1 MKVTF
6 PHMGDAWIVIQTLF
20 ESLNVEVVVPPT
32 NSKRTL
38 TLGTKLS
45 PESACLPLKL
55 NLGNYVEAADHGADT
70 IVITGGIGPCRF
82 GLYGEVERQILGEAG
97 YDYDVVILEPPDG
110 SILGLLKRIRY
121 LAGEKNSWTQIA
133 KALRFAYRKSVALDR
148 VEDLIH
154 AARPR
159 LPQPMETEKLYEDAK
174 KRLSQTMTDQG
185 LQETVSWVQKS
196 ICERQKEIPC
206 STDQKTNPLRIGI
219 IGEIYTIL
227 DPYTSGDV
235 ERYLGSLGVEV
246 DRSIY
251 ISGWTGNH
259 VFQGLAQGYRS
270 IKSYP
275 RHAKPFLPH
284 FVGGH
289 GQETVGAAVKFA
301 QEGFDGIIQLF
312 PLTCMPEIVAA
323 SILPKVQEAYK
334 IPIMTLIIDEHSGQ
348 AGVQTRLE
356 AFVDLLERSNL
367 QTIQSGIGQ
376 TRGDVL
382 SVGER

>member
-6 PHMGDAWIVIQTLF
+6 PHMGNAWIVIQTLF
-20 ESLNVEVVVPPT
+20 EALNVEVVVPPT

-38 TLGTKLS
+38 NLGSKLS

-55 NLGNYVEAADHGADT
+55 NLGNYLEAANLGADT

-82 GLYGEVERQILGEAG
+82 GLYGEVERQILREAG

-110 SILGLLKRIRY
+110 SLLGLFKRIRY
-121 LAGEKNSWTQIA
+121 LAGAQNSWAQII
-133 KALRFAYRKSVALDR
+133 KALRFAYRKCVALDR

-159 LPQPMETEKLYEDAK
+159 LPHPMETERIYEEAK
-174 KRLSQTMTDQG
+174 KRLTQTMTDRG
-185 LQETVSWVQKS
+185 LQETVRWVQES
-196 ICERQKEIPC
+196 IDEQQRQIKGLSAE
-206 STDQKTNPLRIGI
+206 PLRVGI
-219 IGEIYTIL
+219 IGEIYSIL
-227 DPYTSGDV
+227 DPYTSGDI
-235 ERYLGSLGVEV
+235 ERYLGHLGVEV

-251 ISGWTGNH
+251 ISGWAGNH
-259 VFQGLAQGYRS
+259 IFQGLAPGYRS

-275 RHAKPFLPH
+275 RYAKPYLPH

-301 QEGFDGIIQLF
+301 QEGYDGIIQLF

-323 SILPKVQEAYK
+323 SILPKIQEAYK
-334 IPIMTLIIDEHSGQ
+334 VPIMTLIIDEHSGQ

-356 AFVDLLERSNL
+356 AFVDLLERSSL
-367 QTIQSGIGQ
+367 QTIQPKIREV
-376 TRGDVL
+376 RGDVL

>member
-6 PHMGDAWIVIQTLF
+6 PHMGNAWIVIQTLF

-38 TLGTKLS
+38 QLGTRLS

-55 NLGNYVEAADHGADT
+55 NLGNYVEAVNEGADT

-82 GLYGEVERQILGEAG
+82 GYYGEVERQILRDAG
-97 YDYDVVILEPPDG
+97 YAYDVVTLEPPDG
-110 SILGLLKRIRY
+110 SLLGLAGRIRY
-121 LAGEKNSWTQIA
+121 LAGSKNSWVKIL
-133 KALRFAYRKSVALDR
+133 KVLRFTYLKSVALDR
-148 VEDLIH
+148 IEDLIH

-159 LPQPMETEKLYEDAK
+159 LPDPRETEKLYEDAK
-174 KRLSQTMTDQG
+174 LRIAQTMTEIGVKD
-185 LQETVSWVQKS
+185 TVRWVQES
-196 ICERQKEIPC
+196 IRERLAGLSPSERFYK
-206 STDQKTNPLRIGI
+206 PLRIGI
-219 IGEIYTIL
+219 IGEIYTVL
-227 DPYTSGDV
+227 DPYTSVGI
-235 ERYLGSLGVEV
+235 EEELGRLGVEV

-251 ISGWTGNH
+251 LSGWVGNH

-275 RHAKPFLPH
+275 GHAKPYLPH

-301 QEGFDGIIQLF
+301 QEGFNGIIQIF
-312 PLTCMPEIVAA
+312 PLSCMPEIVAA

-334 IPIMTLIIDEHSGQ
+334 VPIMTLIVDEHTGH
-348 AGVQTRLE
+348 AGMQTRLE
-356 AFVDLLERSNL
+356 AFVDLLERANFEPATE
-367 QTIQSGIGQ
+367 QY
-376 TRGDVL
+376 RGDVL
-382 SVGER
+382 SVGGR

>member
-6 PHMGDAWIVIQTLF
+6 PHMGNAWIVIQTLF

-38 TLGTKLS
+38 QLGTRLS

-55 NLGNYVEAADHGADT
+55 NLGNYLEAANEGADT

-82 GLYGEVERQILGEAG
+82 GYYGEIERQILRDAG
-97 YDYDVVILEPPDG
+97 YAYDVVTLEPPDG
-110 SILGLLKRIRY
+110 SLLGLAERIRY
-121 LAGEKNSWTQIA
+121 LAGSKNSWVKIL
-133 KALRFAYRKSVALDR
+133 KALRFAYLKSVALDR
-148 VEDLIH
+148 IEDLIH

-159 LPQPMETEKLYEDAK
+159 LPDPRETEKLYEDAK
-174 KRLSQTMTDQG
+174 LRIAQTMT
-185 LQETVSWVQKS
+185 VSGVKDAVRWVQES
-196 ICERQKEIPC
+196 IRERLGELSPSERFFK
-206 STDQKTNPLRIGI
+206 PLRIGI

-227 DPYTSGDV
+227 DPYSSVGI
-235 ERYLGSLGVEV
+235 EEELGRLGVEV

-251 ISGWTGNH
+251 LSGWVGNH
-259 VFQGLAQGYRS
+259 VFQGLAPGYRS

-275 RHAKPFLPH
+275 GHAKPYLPH

-301 QEGFDGIIQLF
+301 QEGFNGIIQIF
-312 PLTCMPEIVAA
+312 PLSCMPEIVAA
-323 SILPKVQEAYK
+323 SVLPRVQEAYK
-334 IPIMTLIIDEHSGQ
+334 VPIMTLIVDEHTGH
-348 AGVQTRLE
+348 AGMQTRLE
-356 AFVDLLERSNL
+356 AFVDLLERANFEPR
-367 QTIQSGIGQ
+367 TEH

-382 SVGER
+382 SVGGR

>member
-6 PHMGDAWIVIQTLF
+6 PHMGNAWIVIQTLF
-20 ESLNVEVVVPPT
+20 ESLNVEVVVPPA

-38 TLGTKLS
+38 NLGARLS

-82 GLYGEVERQILGEAG
+82 GLYGEVERQILRDAG
-97 YDYDVVILEPPDG
+97 YDYEVVILEPPDG
-110 SILGLLKRIRY
+110 SLLGLFKRIRY
-121 LAGEKNSWTQIA
+121 LAGTHNSWLKIM
-133 KALRFAYRKSVALDR
+133 KALGFAYRKSVALDR

-159 LPQPMETEKLYEDAK
+159 LPKPTETEKLYEDAK
-174 KRLSQTMTDQG
+174 RRLELTMTDEG
-185 LQETVSWVQKS
+185 LQEIVRWVQGS
-196 ICERQKEIPC
+196 IRERLSEVN
-206 STDQKTNPLRIGI
+206 STSKGFKQPLRIGI

-227 DPYTSGDV
+227 DTFTSGDI
-235 ERYLGSLGVEV
+235 EQYLGRLGVEV

-251 ISGWTGNH
+251 LSGWTGNH
-259 VFQGLAQGYRS
+259 VFQGLAPGYRS

-275 RHAKPFLPH
+275 RHAKPYLPH

-301 QEGFDGIIQLF
+301 REGFDGIIQIF

-323 SILPKVQEAYK
+323 SILPQVQEAFK
-334 IPIMTLIIDEHSGQ
+334 VPIMTLIVDEHSGH

-356 AFVDLLERSNL
+356 AFVDLLERANL
-367 QTIQSGIGQ
+367 QRGTGQ
-376 TRGDVL
+376 TRGSVL
-382 SVGER
+382 CVGGR

>member
-6 PHMGDAWIVIQTLF
+6 PHMGNAWIVIQTLF
-20 ESLNVEVVVPPT
+20 ESLNIEVVVPPA

-38 TLGTKLS
+38 NLGTRLS

-55 NLGNYVEAADHGADT
+55 NLGNYVEVADQGADT

-82 GLYGEVERQILGEAG
+82 GYYGEMERQILRDAG
-97 YDYDVVILEPPDG
+97 YDYEVIILEPPDG
-110 SILGLLKRIRY
+110 SLLGLFKRIRY
-121 LAGEKNSWTQIA
+121 LAGTNNSWAQIIM
-133 KALRFAYRKSVALDR
+133 ALRFAYRKSVALDR

-159 LPQPMETEKLYEDAK
+159 LSQYMETEKLYEDAK
-174 KRLSQTMTDQG
+174 SRLAQTMTDSGLKETVRWVQESIRDRLSEINSTSQG
-185 LQETVSWVQKS
+185 LIE
-196 ICERQKEIPC
+196 
-206 STDQKTNPLRIGI
+206 PLRIGI

-227 DPYTSGDV
+227 DPFTSGDV
-235 ERYLGSLGVEV
+235 EQYLGRLGVEV

-251 ISGWTGNH
+251 LSGWTGNH
-259 VFQGLAQGYRS
+259 VFQGLAPGYRS
-270 IKSYP
+270 IRSYP
-275 RHAKPFLPH
+275 RHAKPYLPH

-301 QEGFDGIIQLF
+301 REGFDGIIQLF

-323 SILPKVQEAYK
+323 SVLPRVQEAYRV
-334 IPIMTLIIDEHSGQ
+334 PIMTLIVDEHTGQ

-356 AFVDLLERSNL
+356 AFVDLLERAS
-367 QTIQSGIGQ
+367 QHSVIGQ

-382 SVGER
+382 SVGGR

>member
-6 PHMGDAWIVIQTLF
+6 PHMGNAWIVIQTLF

-32 NSKRTL
+32 NSKQTL
-38 TLGTKLS
+38 NLGTRLS

-55 NLGNYVEAADHGADT
+55 NLGNYVEAADKGADT

-82 GLYGEVERQILGEAG
+82 GLYGEMERQILRDAG
-97 YDYDVVILEPPDG
+97 YDYEVVILEPPDG
-110 SILGLLKRIRY
+110 SLLGLFKRIRY
-121 LAGEKNSWTQIA
+121 LAGTQNSWTQIL

-154 AARPR
+154 AARAR
-159 LPQPMETEKLYEDAK
+159 LPQHMETEKLYEDAK
-174 KRLSQTMTDQG
+174 RQLALTMTDAG
-185 LQETVSWVQKS
+185 LRETVRRVQES
-196 ICERQKEIPC
+196 IRERLREVNRAEGPKE
-206 STDQKTNPLRIGI
+206 PLRIGI

-235 ERYLGSLGVEV
+235 EQYLGRLGVEV

-251 ISGWTGNH
+251 LSGWTGNH
-259 VFQGLAQGYRS
+259 VFQGLAPGYRS

-275 RHAKPFLPH
+275 RHAKPYLPH

-301 QEGFDGIIQLF
+301 REGFDGIIQIF

-323 SILPKVQEAYK
+323 SVLPQVQEAYK
-334 IPIMTLIIDEHSGQ
+334 VPIMTLIVDEHTGQ
-348 AGVQTRLE
+348 AGIQTRLE
-356 AFVDLLERSNL
+356 AFVDLLERASL
-367 QTIQSGIGQ
+367 QRVIGQ
-376 TRGDVL
+376 TGGEVL
-382 SVGER
+382 SVGGR